1 MKINQESSPASSSA
15 TASDDNDAIRVRQWR
30 AGDNAAMKHVRDL
43 LITKSAEVWRIYNV
57 LSFMVEALP
66 EDKPGD
72 LPVHCTLV
80 DLREELEKLASG
92 LMEITDNGTLA
103 TTH

>member
-1 MKINQESSPASSSA
+1 MKINQESSPASSGA
-15 TASDDNDAIRVRQWR
+15 TVSDDNDAIRVRQWR
-30 AGDNAAMKHVRDL
+30 AGDYAAVKHVRDL
-43 LITKSAEVWRIYNV
+43 LITKSAEAWKIYNV

-66 EDKPGD
+66 EDKPGE

-92 LMEITDNGTLA
+92 LMEITDNGALA
-103 TTH
+103 TTT